1 MISPMRT
8 VVTVPDHIHKL
19 AKQRASEL
27 GISFAE
33 FTRRLLEQELTGTDP
48 QGDIES
54 IRGIVNGPAFDMALD
69 GERLIGEAT
78 DSLLTDRRG

>member
-8 VVTVPDHIHKL
+8 VVTVPDHLHKL

-33 FTRRLLEQELTGTDP
+33 FTRRLLEQELVGTDP
-48 QGDIES
+48 QGDIDS
-54 IRGIVNGPAFDMALD
+54 IRGIVTGPAYDMAVD

-78 DSLLTDRRG
+78 DGLLTHRRG